1 MLHAESAATG
11 VHARRL
17 KDARGGWAPGP
28 PSSRASSSRESRF
41 RPRADTMVPVAE
53 IRIRT
58 ELAAPVEVCFDLS
71 RSIDLHLESMIAS
84 KERAVAGVTSGLI
97 SEGQEV
103 SWEARHFG
111 VLWRMTSR
119 ITEFEPPHRFVDE
132 MVRGPFAS
140 FRHEHLF
147 DSRGAE
153 TRMTDVVEF
162 RTRLGPIVDVPAGL
176 YLRRL
181 LAKRN
186 AAIRTTAESGQR

>member
-1 MLHAESAATG
+1 MS
-11 VHARRL
+11 V
-17 KDARGGWAPGP
+17 
-28 PSSRASSSRESRF
+28 F
-41 RPRADTMVPVAE
+41 RIVTD
-53 IRIRT
+53 I
-58 ELAAPVEVCFDLS
+58 AAPKDLCFDLS

-84 KERAVAGVTSGLI
+84 KERAVAGITTGLI
-97 SEGQEV
+97 SEGEEV

-111 VLWRMTSR
+111 LLWRMTSR

-147 DSRGAE
+147 EDHGDG

-162 RTRLGPIVDVPAGL
+162 RTRLGAIGDLAAGI

-181 LAKRN
+181 MGIRNGVIRAK
-186 AAIRTTAESGQR
+186 AETAHP